1 MNRLDYLLQLH
12 QEQPNDPFI
21 IYGIALEH
29 KKTNSTEGLIY
40 FEKLL
45 NSFPDYLP
53 TYYQAAEYFTENNKM
68 DMALTIY
75 DKGIEL
81 ASSLNEMKTLAELK
95 NAKQNLEIDL
105 MD

>member
-1 MNRLDYLLQLH
+1 MNRLDYLIQLH
-12 QEQPNDPFI
+12 IEQPNDPFL

-29 KKTNSTEGLIY
+29 KKTNDPEASTY

-45 NSFPDYLP
+45 VSFPDYLP
-53 TYYQAAEYFTENNKM
+53 TYYQAAEYFIENNKM
-68 DMALTIY
+68 DVALTIY
-75 DKGIEL
+75 DTGIEL
-81 ASSLNEMKTLAELK
+81 ASTLNEMKTLAELK

>member
-1 MNRLDYLLQLH
+1 MNRLDYLIQLH
-12 QEQPNDPFI
+12 IEQPNDPFI

-29 KKTNSTEGLIY
+29 KKNNDLEATTY

-45 NSFPDYLP
+45 VLFPDYLP
-53 TYYQAAEYFTENNKM
+53 TYYQAAEYFIENNKM
-68 DMALTIY
+68 DIALTIY

-105 MD
+105 M